1 VVLPIFDSGARR
13 AGYAVATVD
22 RDIAVAEYEKAIQ
35 AAFREVSD
43 ALSLRIT
50 LTAAAGTAITHRYAA
65 GNLSAFRSPIYG
77 RDRQLSERPRRPALG
92 LCPSTADGRP
102 SPGTTE
108 QPGRTIQGIGRR
120 SLRIKCRVNLKTRI
134 SILGPAAEQHVL
146 VFATSLTY
154 HRSGR
159 SACFRAHIVAA

>member
-50 LTAAAGTAITHRYAA
+50 LDRAAAGTAITHRYAA

-77 RDRQLSERPRRPALG
+77 RDRQLSERPRRQRSVYARQQQMVGLRLARLSNLVALY
-92 LCPSTADGRP
+92 
-102 SPGTTE
+102 
-108 QPGRTIQGIGRR
+108 
-120 SLRIKCRVNLKTRI
+120 KV
-134 SILGPAAEQHVL
+134 LGGGV
-146 VFATSLTY
+146 
-154 HRSGR
+154 
-159 SACFRAHIVAA
+159 